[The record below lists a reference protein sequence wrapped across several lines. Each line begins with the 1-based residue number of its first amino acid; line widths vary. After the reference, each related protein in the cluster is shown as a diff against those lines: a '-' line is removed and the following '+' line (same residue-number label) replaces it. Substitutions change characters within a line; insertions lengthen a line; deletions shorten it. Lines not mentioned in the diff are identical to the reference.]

1 MDKVV
6 YGNVLFRVHNSII
19 YLLIFHFQRFFE
31 ANGYLSLGAY
41 LVRSLADS
49 VGDLGVQTELF
60 VDDGGRLFEC
70 SERLD
75 DWQGH
80 PFSPPVTDREVH
92 HGSGRLSTVVLLVRH
107 LKVTCKI
114 SILLTLSAK
123 TGF

>member
-1 MDKVV
+1 M
-6 YGNVLFRVHNSII
+6 
-19 YLLIFHFQRFFE
+19 
-31 ANGYLSLGAY
+31 GAY

-70 SERLD
+70 SECLD

-92 HGSGRLSTVVLLVRH
+92 HGSGRLGTVVLLVRH

-114 SILLTLSAK
+114 SILLFLQKLASK
-123 TGF
+123 LPRIFKCYGKLD

>member
-1 MDKVV
+1 MGI
-6 YGNVLFRVHNSII
+6 YARV
-19 YLLIFHFQRFFE
+19 RT
-31 ANGYLSLGAY
+31 AY

-80 PFSPPVTDREVH
+80 PLSPPVTDREVH
-92 HGSGRLSTVVLLVRH
+92 HRSGRLGTIILLVGH

-114 SILLTLSAK
+114 SIPLTLSAK
-123 TGF
+123 TGFFIGTHL

>member
-1 MDKVV
+1 M
-6 YGNVLFRVHNSII
+6 
-19 YLLIFHFQRFFE
+19 
-31 ANGYLSLGAY
+31 GAY

-75 DWQGH
+75 DWKGH

-92 HGSGRLSTVVLLVRH
+92 HGSGRLGTVVLLVRH
-107 LKVTCKI
+107 LKVTCKKLI
-114 SILLTLSAK
+114 PLTPSLQFSLLNCDATLSS
-123 TGF
+123 TYVQGNQI